1 MDQNELEMNMEVLNT
16 FDSSAYTFEEI
27 ELIIERTLEELPP
40 QCKKVFI
47 RSRFEERKNK
57 EIAEELYISV
67 KVVEKHFN

>member
-1 MDQNELEMNMEVLNT
+1 MNMEVLNT